1 MNYQMNFISAMVA
14 EKLNELI
21 PGTPV
26 ENRVLIITPNEI
38 GKTASGLIIPDT
50 VKEGKPR
57 KGVIVKVGAITEEYQ
72 SYKSLLQTGIIV
84 EYGLYAGKEHQVNEN
99 MVEDNPLLK
108 NLLEKHS
115 LTVLDLNE
123 ISYIEPNNID

>member
-57 KGVIVKVGAITEEYQ
+57 KGVIIKVGAITEEYQ

-99 MVEDNPLLK
+99 IIEDSSLLK